1 MKKLNVLVTSSGG
14 IVAQGI
20 IKSLKYFNKYT
31 KDNDYYYNIIGSDIV
46 YEASG
51 LYRVDKA
58 AIIKKPEDDTYIETI
73 LELAKENN
81 IHAIF
86 VGSDVE
92 LQILSLNKKRIE
104 EETNAKIL
112 TNPLNVVEVCRDKYR
127 TFEFLKEN
135 NLNFIPSTLEEDLPE
150 FYKEHRFPLVVK
162 PCQGFGS
169 QLFSIVKDNK
179 ELDFAISAI
188 KNYGWKPL
196 IQKYLKNDDK
206 EFTVGITVDSKSEY
220 VMSSISIKKL
230 LKHGQTYKAIIK
242 NYPRIRK
249 VSEMIAKKIGGT
261 GALNIQL
268 RIDEDDQ
275 LPKVIE
281 INPRFSATCPMRT
294 VAGINEPDIVTRNFV
309 SGEEIRKFDYKPLLC
324 LRYWNETYIDLEPFE
339 KIKNNKEKVFELK
352 SLVVDYF

>member
-1 MKKLNVLVTSSGG
+1 MKRINALVTSCGG

-31 KDNDYYYNIIGSDIV
+31 KDKDHYYNIVGSDIV

-51 LYRVDKA
+51 LFRVNEA
-58 AIIKKPEDDTYIETI
+58 ALIKKPDDDAYIETI
-73 LELAKENN
+73 VELARENN
-81 IHAIF
+81 IHAMF
-86 VGSDVE
+86 VGSDLE
-92 LQILSLNKKRIE
+92 LKVLSQNKKRIE
-104 EETNAKIL
+104 NETNAKIL
-112 TNPLNVVEVCRDKYR
+112 TNPFDVVEICRDKYR

-135 NLNFIPSTLEEDLPE
+135 KLNFIPSSLEDNLPD
-150 FYKEHRFPLVVK
+150 FIKEHPFPLVVK

-169 QLFSIVKDNK
+169 QLFSIVKDHK
-179 ELDFAISAI
+179 ELDFAVSSIRR
-188 KNYGWKPL
+188 YGWRPL
-196 IQKYLKNDDK
+196 IQKYLNNDDK
-206 EFTVGITVDSKSEY
+206 EFTVGITIDSKSKY

-242 NYPRIRK
+242 NYPQIRK
-249 VSEMIAKKIGGT
+249 VSEKIAKNIGGT

-268 RIDEDDQ
+268 RVDQDDE

-281 INPRFSATCPMRT
+281 INPRFSATTPMRT

-309 SGEEIRKFDYKPLLC
+309 NGEKIRMFDYKPLLC
-324 LRYWNETYIDLEPFE
+324 LRYWNETYVDLASFE
-339 KIKNNKEKVFELK
+339 KMKKSHEKKFKLK